1 MTCIFLWILR
11 DFENNF
17 LIEHMFYKW
26 LLLWIPF
33 ISAVSIVPFS
43 EWLIFSKSNTKKAKK
58 QEYWFRIISNSEGS
72 AKMKNEKWKM
82 KDPSNRSRHRCSIK
96 KIFLIIL
103 QNSQGNTCVGVTLL
117 IKLQVRGW
125 GLQLY

>member
-58 QEYWFRIISNSEGS
+58 HKNIDSELS
-72 AKMKNEKWKM
+72 LIAKVVRKWKMKNERWK
-82 KDPSNRSRHRCSIK
+82 
-96 KIFLIIL
+96 IL
-103 QNSQGNTCVGVTLL
+103 ATEADTGVL
-117 IKLQVRGW
+117 
-125 GLQLY
+125 